1 LGPSI
6 PEGEPSQWQKLANV
20 VVRATRAVTAL
31 PAADA
36 PIVGLGSWLSPLL
49 AAVAVTIR
57 PGRIAAAIIG
67 VIVR

>member
-1 LGPSI
+1 
-6 PEGEPSQWQKLANV
+6 
-20 VVRATRAVTAL
+20 L